1 MAPHREALKR
11 YCSRAMA
18 TAVLIGAAL
27 IFGGLPAWGKGLIAG
42 TLFSVLN
49 FILMAEALPY
59 HIGKSQR
66 RAAVFSLGSILLRY
80 SLMAVPM
87 ILALVYRLF
96 HPADDFTVPDQGRP
110 ASKSNCSVPCE
121 RRIKVSGARFAPM
134 TRGASTRSTNTA
146 ASTDSHLSIWPRR
159 RCSRTHRL

>member
-49 FILMAEALPY
+49 FILMAEALP
-59 HIGKSQR
+59 HRMGKSR
-66 RAAVFSLGSILLRY
+66 PRAGVISLGWLLLRY
-80 SLMAVPM
+80 CLMAVPM
-87 ILALVYRLF
+87 ILSLAYHLF
-96 HPADDFTVPDQGRP
+96 HPAAAAVGLFFVQLVILSEHVLSSIT
-110 ASKSNCSVPCE
+110 SS
-121 RRIKVSGARFAPM
+121 SG
-134 TRGASTRSTNTA
+134 
-146 ASTDSHLSIWPRR
+146 
-159 RCSRTHRL
+159 SRA